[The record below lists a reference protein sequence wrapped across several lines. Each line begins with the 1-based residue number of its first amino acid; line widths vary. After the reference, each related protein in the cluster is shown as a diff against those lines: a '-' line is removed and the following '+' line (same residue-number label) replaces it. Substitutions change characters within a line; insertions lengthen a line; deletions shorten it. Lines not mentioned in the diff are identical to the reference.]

1 MHDLGR
7 GDGGEDV
14 DLNTGASS
22 PGSGSRQCRLTAG
35 VIVPEEVNPGSR
47 TVMAYLLSPVQK
59 VTHEA
64 GRERWGVGA
73 GSSIEQSPYAPVQG

>member
-1 MHDLGR
+1 
-7 GDGGEDV
+7 
-14 DLNTGASS
+14 
-22 PGSGSRQCRLTAG
+22 